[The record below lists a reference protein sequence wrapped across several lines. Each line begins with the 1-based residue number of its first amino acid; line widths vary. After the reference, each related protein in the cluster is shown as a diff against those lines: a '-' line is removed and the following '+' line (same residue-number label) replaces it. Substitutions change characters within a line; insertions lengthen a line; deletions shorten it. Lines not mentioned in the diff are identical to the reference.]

1 MAYLIVVGA
10 SLLIGGAVYLATIRA
25 AEEGPAAAAAGFDG
39 AEEGSAADAA
49 VEGPGPGYTYLRV
62 TTRGPS
68 WRDRLQGVIGLVI
81 LLFVAT
87 ATLAYG
93 MYQLGH
99 VLNLTISRFFEK

>member
-1 MAYLIVVGA
+1 MAYLVVVGL
-10 SLLIGGAVYLATIRA
+10 SLLIGGGVYLATIRA
-25 AEEGPAAAAAGFDG
+25 GDESSATVGFEGWETGTAAEG
-39 AEEGSAADAA
+39 A

>member
-10 SLLIGGAVYLATIRA
+10 SLLIGAAVYLATIRA
-25 AEEGPAAAAAGFDG
+25 GGEGPAAVGFDG
-39 AEEGSAADAA
+39 LEAGTASDGA

-68 WRDRLQGVIGLVI
+68 WRDRLQGLIGLVI

-87 ATLAYG
+87 AMLAYG
-93 MYQLGH
+93 IYQLGH
-99 VLNLTISRFFEK
+99 VLNLTIARFFEK

>member
-10 SLLIGGAVYLATIRA
+10 SLLIGAGVYLATIRA
-25 AEEGPAAAAAGFDG
+25 GEEGPVAMGFEGLDAAADG
-39 AEEGSAADAA
+39 TG
-49 VEGPGPGYTYLRV
+49 EGPGPGYTYLRV

-99 VLNLTISRFFEK
+99 VVNLTIARFFEN